1 MAPFVREGANSV
13 APDALPFA
21 RNTLPPLIFHHTL
34 RLGHRDGG
42 THSSQISIR
51 CVCSTCSCRLE
62 ESSTM
67 SYFRR
72 SGFRA
77 ATVSIG
83 MMLLAFLLAI
93 PVAHAAEV
101 MRITFI
107 RHGESTANAANI
119 ADSSVPG
126 PVLTEKGQ
134 QQARD
139 IVKVLGDNNYDA
151 IYASTMVRTQL
162 TAAPMAEYLGLPIQV
177 VPGLQEI
184 EAGIYEGTPESDAVK
199 GYLQAPLK
207 WLQGDLDA
215 RIPGSIN
222 GREFDA
228 RMDGAIQTMYDNGD
242 RNVAAFSHGGAIM
255 FWVFLNAENADP
267 MWLMTNPLRNTG
279 YVVVEGNPEDGWRVV
294 NWNGTEVGP
303 ETAFHVE
310 VLRQVRTL
318 SRQLDAAVQQV
329 TDSFATRD
337 PAAIATAINRSIA
350 DAAFSVTKFSRAI
363 NADIVKRIDKV
374 IPKKEDA
381 TADDVQAAGDTAAQQ
396 VQSAPAPA
404 VTQVQTKLKAR
415 SAAPDLSDRNEAVPG
430 AAKALKRSGDQAK
443 ASVVDAR
450 ERVKSSIEKAGDAVR
465 KAVAKASHADAK
477 PAGDQRKVKS
487 ED

>member
-1 MAPFVREGANSV
+1 
-13 APDALPFA
+13 
-21 RNTLPPLIFHHTL
+21 
-34 RLGHRDGG
+34 
-42 THSSQISIR
+42 
-51 CVCSTCSCRLE
+51 
-62 ESSTM
+62 M
-67 SYFRR
+67 SYLRR
-72 SGFRA
+72 SGIRA
-77 ATVSIG
+77 TISCIG
-83 MMLLAFLLAI
+83 MMFLAFLLAI
-93 PVAHAAEV
+93 PAAHAAEV

-107 RHGESTANAANI
+107 CHGESTANAANV

-177 VPGLQEI
+177 LPGLQEI

-294 NWNGTEVGP
+294 NWNGTEIGP
-303 ETAFHVE
+303 ETPFRVEAF
-310 VLRQVRTL
+310 RQLRTL
-318 SRQLDAAVQQV
+318 SRQLQQAADGVVQ
-329 TDSFATRD
+329 SFETRD
-337 PAAIATAINRSIA
+337 PAAIATAINRGLA
-350 DAAFSVTKFSRAI
+350 DASFSVTKFNRAI
-363 NADIVKRIDKV
+363 TAEIVKRIDKA
-374 IPKKEDA
+374 IPKNENELPEKVSSGIESVKAATEDTVDSA
-381 TADDVQAAGDTAAQQ
+381 EAASRTITQQ
-396 VQSAPAPA
+396 VASPAKPD
-404 VTQVQTKLKAR
+404 VTEMKSKLKAR
-415 SAAPDLSDRNEAVPG
+415 SGATDLSNGNKAAPGV
-430 AAKALKRSGDQAK
+430 AKALKRSHDKVKAAAEDTREQVSSSVRKIGEAVKKATTAAK
-443 ASVVDAR
+443 AG
-450 ERVKSSIEKAGDAVR
+450 EKGAA
-465 KAVAKASHADAK
+465 
-477 PAGDQRKVKS
+477 
-487 ED
+487 

>member
-1 MAPFVREGANSV
+1 
-13 APDALPFA
+13 
-21 RNTLPPLIFHHTL
+21 
-34 RLGHRDGG
+34 
-42 THSSQISIR
+42 
-51 CVCSTCSCRLE
+51 
-62 ESSTM
+62 M
-67 SYFRR
+67 SYLRR
-72 SGFRA
+72 SGIRA
-77 ATVSIG
+77 TITGIG
-83 MMLLAFLLAI
+83 LMLLAFLLAV
-93 PVAHAAEV
+93 PSAHAAEV

-107 RHGESTANAANI
+107 RHGESTANAANV

-162 TAAPMAEYLGLPIQV
+162 TAAPMAQYLGLPIQV

-294 NWNGTEVGP
+294 NWNGTEIGP
-303 ETAFHVE
+303 ETPFRVE
-310 VLRQVRTL
+310 ALRQLRTL
-318 SRQLDAAVQQV
+318 SRQLQQAADGVVQ
-329 TDSFATRD
+329 SFETRD
-337 PAAIATAINRSIA
+337 PAAIATAINRGLA
-350 DAAFSVTKFSRAI
+350 DAGFCVTKFNRAI
-363 NADIVKRIDKV
+363 TADIVKRIDKA

-381 TADDVQAAGDTAAQQ
+381 ATDDVQAPEPAATQ
-396 VQSAPAPA
+396 VQSE
-404 VTQVQTKLKAR
+404 LKAR
-415 SAAPDLSDRNEAVPG
+415 SAATDLSDGNKAVPG
-430 AAKALKRSGDQAK
+430 AAKALKRSGDKAK
-443 ASVVDAR
+443 TSVENAR
-450 ERVKSSIEKAGDAVR
+450 ERVKSSMEKAGDAVR
-465 KAVAKASHADAK
+465 KAVAKASHADSANK
-477 PAGDQRKVKS
+477 RKVKS
-487 ED
+487 EG

>member
-1 MAPFVREGANSV
+1 MEKRSK
-13 APDALPFA
+13 
-21 RNTLPPLIFHHTL
+21 
-34 RLGHRDGG
+34 
-42 THSSQISIR
+42 
-51 CVCSTCSCRLE
+51 
-62 ESSTM
+62 M
-67 SYFRR
+67 SDFRR
-72 SGFRA
+72 SGIRA
-77 ATVSIG
+77 TIAGIG
-83 MMLLAFLLAI
+83 MLFLAFLLAI

-107 RHGESTANAANI
+107 RHGESTANAANV

-126 PVLTEKGQ
+126 PVLTEKGR

-177 VPGLQEI
+177 IPGLQEI
-184 EAGIYEGTPESDAVK
+184 EAGIYEGTPESDAIN

-303 ETAFHVE
+303 ETPFRVE
-310 VLRQVRTL
+310 ALRQVRTL
-318 SRQLDAAVQQV
+318 SRQLNAAASQVADA
-329 TDSFATRD
+329 FATRD
-337 PAAIATAINRSIA
+337 PGTIATAINRSIA
-350 DAAFSVTKFSRAI
+350 DASFSVTKFNRAI
-363 NADIVKRIDKV
+363 GAEIIDRVSKA
-374 IPKKEDA
+374 IPKNENESRDAVTSGIESVQRVGTVESVKTALDNTAGVTEPAEDA
-381 TADDVQAAGDTAAQQ
+381 KPVKVAQGTATDTR
-396 VQSAPAPA
+396 PASDAKPT
-404 VTQVQTKLKAR
+404 VTKLQPKLNTR
-415 SAAPDLSDRNEAVPG
+415 SGATDLSDGNKAVPG
-430 AAKALKRSGDQAK
+430 LKK
-443 ASVVDAR
+443 SVTDSR
-450 ERVKSSIEKAGDAVR
+450 ERVRAAVEDTRDQISSSVRNIKDAVK
-465 KAVAKASHADAK
+465 KATPKPSEKDA
-477 PAGDQRKVKS
+477 A
-487 ED
+487 

>member
-1 MAPFVREGANSV
+1 
-13 APDALPFA
+13 
-21 RNTLPPLIFHHTL
+21 
-34 RLGHRDGG
+34 
-42 THSSQISIR
+42 
-51 CVCSTCSCRLE
+51 
-62 ESSTM
+62 M
-67 SYFRR
+67 SYLRR
-72 SGFRA
+72 SGIRA
-77 ATVSIG
+77 TITGIG
-83 MMLLAFLLAI
+83 LMLLAFLLAI
-93 PVAHAAEV
+93 PAAHAAEV

-107 RHGESTANAANI
+107 RHGESTANAANV

-162 TAAPMAEYLGLPIQV
+162 TAAPMAQYLGLPIQV

-294 NWNGTEVGP
+294 NWNGTEIGP
-303 ETAFHVE
+303 ETPFRVEAF
-310 VLRQVRTL
+310 RQLRTL
-318 SRQLDAAVQQV
+318 SRQLQQAADGVVQ
-329 TDSFATRD
+329 SLETRD
-337 PAAIATAINRSIA
+337 PAAIATAINRGLA
-350 DAAFSVTKFSRAI
+350 DAGFSVTKFNRAI
-363 NADIVKRIDKV
+363 TADIVKRIDKA

-381 TADDVQAAGDTAAQQ
+381 ATDDVQA
-396 VQSAPAPA
+396 PEPA
-404 VTQVQTKLKAR
+404 VTQVQSELKAR
-415 SAAPDLSDRNEAVPG
+415 SAATDLSDGNKAVPG
-430 AAKALKRSGDQAK
+430 AAKALKRSGDKAK
-443 ASVVDAR
+443 PSVADAR
-450 ERVKSSIEKAGDAVR
+450 ERVKSSMEKAGDAVR
-465 KAVAKASHADAK
+465 KAVTKASHADSGNK
-477 PAGDQRKVKS
+477 RKVKS
-487 ED
+487 EG

>member
-1 MAPFVREGANSV
+1 
-13 APDALPFA
+13 
-21 RNTLPPLIFHHTL
+21 
-34 RLGHRDGG
+34 
-42 THSSQISIR
+42 
-51 CVCSTCSCRLE
+51 
-62 ESSTM
+62 M

-72 SGFRA
+72 SGIRA
-77 ATVSIG
+77 TIASVG
-83 MMLLAFLLAI
+83 MMFLAFLLAI

-107 RHGESTANAANI
+107 RHGESTANAGNV
-119 ADSSVPG
+119 ADISVPG

-134 QQARD
+134 QEARD

-162 TAAPMAEYLGLPIQV
+162 TAAPMAEYLGLPVQV

-184 EAGIYEGTPESDAVK
+184 EAGIYEGTPESDAMK

-222 GREFDA
+222 GHEFDD
-228 RMDGAIQTMYDNGD
+228 RMDGAVQTMYDNGD

-294 NWNGTEVGP
+294 NWNGTQVGP
-303 ETAFHVE
+303 ETALHVE

-318 SRQLDAAVQQV
+318 SRQLNASVEQV
-329 TDSFATRD
+329 TDAFATRD

-350 DAAFSVTKFSRAI
+350 DASFSVTKFNRAI
-363 NADIVKRIDKV
+363 GAEVIDRVNKA
-374 IPKKEDA
+374 IPKNENELREKVSSGIENVKTAVSNTVETA
-381 TADDVQAAGDTAAQQ
+381 TDDVQTAGDTTTQQ
-396 VQSAPAPA
+396 LDSTSRPVATDRQSIVKKRSSATDLTDGNKSVPGLKKA
-404 VTQVQTKLKAR
+404 VT
-415 SAAPDLSDRNEAVPG
+415 E
-430 AAKALKRSGDQAK
+430 SGDKVRAAVDNARDQVSSSVRNIKDAVKK
-443 ASVVDAR
+443 ATDQTGK
-450 ERVKSSIEKAGDAVR
+450 KSKAASGKAGSNDTGAKDA
-465 KAVAKASHADAK
+465 A
-477 PAGDQRKVKS
+477 
-487 ED
+487 

>member
-1 MAPFVREGANSV
+1 
-13 APDALPFA
+13 
-21 RNTLPPLIFHHTL
+21 
-34 RLGHRDGG
+34 
-42 THSSQISIR
+42 
-51 CVCSTCSCRLE
+51 
-62 ESSTM
+62 M

-72 SGFRA
+72 SGIRA
-77 ATVSIG
+77 TIAGIG
-83 MMLLAFLLAI
+83 MMFLAFLLAI
-93 PVAHAAEV
+93 PAAHAAEV

-107 RHGESTANAANI
+107 RHGESTANAANV

-126 PVLTEKGQ
+126 PVLTEKGR

-279 YVVVEGNPEDGWRVV
+279 YVVVEGNAEDGWRVV
-294 NWNGTEVGP
+294 NWNGTEIGP
-303 ETAFHVE
+303 ETPFRVEAF
-310 VLRQVRTL
+310 RQLRTL
-318 SRQLDAAVQQV
+318 SRQLNAAAQQV
-329 TDSFATRD
+329 TDAFATRD
-337 PAAIATAINRSIA
+337 PAAIATAINRGLA
-350 DAAFSVTKFSRAI
+350 DAGFSITKFNRAI
-363 NADIVKRIDKV
+363 GAEVIDRVNKAIPKSESELRDKV
-374 IPKKEDA
+374 SSGIQDVR
-381 TADDVQAAGDTAAQQ
+381 TAVSSTVTSAAADVQDDVQTAGDTVAQQ
-396 VQSAPAPA
+396 AQSAPEPA
-404 VTQVQTKLKAR
+404 VTEVQSKLRKR
-415 SAAPDLSDRNEAVPG
+415 SGATALSDGNKAVPG
-430 AAKALKRSGDQAK
+430 LKKAVTESGDKVRAAVEDTRDRVSSSVRNIKDSIKK
-443 ASVVDAR
+443 ATGQTTQSDQKDKAEKKDA
-450 ERVKSSIEKAGDAVR
+450 A
-465 KAVAKASHADAK
+465 
-477 PAGDQRKVKS
+477 
-487 ED
+487 

>member
-1 MAPFVREGANSV
+1 
-13 APDALPFA
+13 
-21 RNTLPPLIFHHTL
+21 
-34 RLGHRDGG
+34 
-42 THSSQISIR
+42 
-51 CVCSTCSCRLE
+51 
-62 ESSTM
+62 M

-72 SGFRA
+72 SGIRA
-77 ATVSIG
+77 TIAGIG
-83 MMLLAFLLAI
+83 MMFLAFLLAI
-93 PVAHAAEV
+93 PAAHAAEV

-107 RHGESTANAANI
+107 RHGESTANAANV

-162 TAAPMAEYLGLPIQV
+162 TATPMAEYLGLPIQV

-215 RIPGSIN
+215 RISGSIN

-279 YVVVEGNPEDGWRVV
+279 YVVVEGNAEDGWRVV
-294 NWNGTEVGP
+294 NWNGTEIGP
-303 ETAFHVE
+303 ETPFRVEAF
-310 VLRQVRTL
+310 RQLRTL
-318 SRQLDAAVQQV
+318 SRQLNAAAQQV
-329 TDSFATRD
+329 TDAFATRD
-337 PAAIATAINRSIA
+337 PATIATVINRSIA
-350 DAAFSVTKFSRAI
+350 DASFSVTKFNRAI
-363 NADIVKRIDKV
+363 GAEVIDRVNKA
-374 IPKKEDA
+374 IPKSENELREKVSSGIEDVK
-381 TADDVQAAGDTAAQQ
+381 TAVSNTVTSAAGDVQTAGDPAAGQAQQ
-396 VQSAPAPA
+396 TRSAPKPN
-404 VTQVQTKLKAR
+404 VTELQSKLKTR
-415 SAAPDLSDRNEAVPG
+415 SGATELTGGNKAVPG
-430 AAKALKRSGDQAK
+430 LKKAVTESGDKIRA
-443 ASVVDAR
+443 
-450 ERVKSSIEKAGDAVR
+450 
-465 KAVAKASHADAK
+465 AVADTRDRVSSSVRNIKDSIKKATGQSAQKDKAEKKDA
-477 PAGDQRKVKS
+477 A
-487 ED
+487 

>member
-1 MAPFVREGANSV
+1 
-13 APDALPFA
+13 
-21 RNTLPPLIFHHTL
+21 
-34 RLGHRDGG
+34 
-42 THSSQISIR
+42 
-51 CVCSTCSCRLE
+51 
-62 ESSTM
+62 M
-67 SYFRR
+67 SYLRR
-72 SGFRA
+72 SGIRA
-77 ATVSIG
+77 TITGIG
-83 MMLLAFLLAI
+83 LMLLAFLLAI
-93 PVAHAAEV
+93 PAAHAAEV

-107 RHGESTANAANI
+107 RHGESTENAANV

-162 TAAPMAEYLGLPIQV
+162 TAAPMAQYLGLPIQV

-294 NWNGTEVGP
+294 NWNGTEIGP
-303 ETAFHVE
+303 ETPFRVE
-310 VLRQVRTL
+310 ALRQLRTL
-318 SRQLDAAVQQV
+318 SRQLQQAADGVVQ
-329 TDSFATRD
+329 SFETRD
-337 PAAIATAINRSIA
+337 PAAIATAINRGLA
-350 DAAFSVTKFSRAI
+350 DAGFSVTKFNRAI
-363 NADIVKRIDKV
+363 TADIVKRIDKA

-381 TADDVQAAGDTAAQQ
+381 ATDDVQAPEPAATQ
-396 VQSAPAPA
+396 VQSE
-404 VTQVQTKLKAR
+404 LKAR
-415 SAAPDLSDRNEAVPG
+415 SAATDLSDGNKAVPG
-430 AAKALKRSGDQAK
+430 AAKALKRSGDKAK
-443 ASVVDAR
+443 TSVENAR
-450 ERVKSSIEKAGDAVR
+450 ERVKSSMEKAGDAVR
-465 KAVAKASHADAK
+465 KAVAKASHADS
-477 PAGDQRKVKS
+477 GDKRKVKS
-487 ED
+487 EG

>member
-1 MAPFVREGANSV
+1 
-13 APDALPFA
+13 
-21 RNTLPPLIFHHTL
+21 
-34 RLGHRDGG
+34 
-42 THSSQISIR
+42 
-51 CVCSTCSCRLE
+51 
-62 ESSTM
+62 M

-72 SGFRA
+72 SGIRA
-77 ATVSIG
+77 TIAGMG
-83 MMLLAFLLAI
+83 MMFLAFLLAI

-107 RHGESTANAANI
+107 RHGESTANAANV

-126 PVLTEKGQ
+126 PVLTEKGR

-215 RIPGSIN
+215 RIPGSVN

-294 NWNGTEVGP
+294 NWNGTEIGP
-303 ETAFHVE
+303 EAPFHVE

-318 SRQLDAAVQQV
+318 SRQLNAAAEQV
-329 TDSFATRD
+329 TDAFATRD

-350 DAAFSVTKFSRAI
+350 DASFSVTKFNRAI
-363 NADIVKRIDKV
+363 GAEVIDRVNKAFPKSENELREKVSSDIEDVKTAASDIVKT
-374 IPKKEDA
+374 A
-381 TADDVQAAGDTAAQQ
+381 ADDVQGARDTAPQQ
-396 VQSAPAPA
+396 V
-404 VTQVQTKLKAR
+404 
-415 SAAPDLSDRNEAVPG
+415 SAAATGMRTVTKTRPAATDLSDGNKAAPG
-430 AAKALKRSGDQAK
+430 LKKVVTESGDNVRAAVDNARDQVSSSVRSIRDAVKK
-443 ASVVDAR
+443 ASD
-450 ERVKSSIEKAGDAVR
+450 RVEAKDKTEKRDTAPKNA
-465 KAVAKASHADAK
+465 A
-477 PAGDQRKVKS
+477 
-487 ED
+487 

>member
-1 MAPFVREGANSV
+1 
-13 APDALPFA
+13 
-21 RNTLPPLIFHHTL
+21 
-34 RLGHRDGG
+34 
-42 THSSQISIR
+42 
-51 CVCSTCSCRLE
+51 
-62 ESSTM
+62 M
-67 SYFRR
+67 SYLRR
-72 SGFRA
+72 SGIRA
-77 ATVSIG
+77 TITGIG
-83 MMLLAFLLAI
+83 LMLLAFLLAV
-93 PVAHAAEV
+93 PSAHAAEV

-107 RHGESTANAANI
+107 RHGESTANAANV

-162 TAAPMAEYLGLPIQV
+162 TAAPMAQYLGLPIQV

-294 NWNGTEVGP
+294 NWNGTEIGP
-303 ETAFHVE
+303 ETPFRVE
-310 VLRQVRTL
+310 ALRQLRTL
-318 SRQLDAAVQQV
+318 SRQLQQAADGVVQ
-329 TDSFATRD
+329 SFETRD
-337 PAAIATAINRSIA
+337 PAAIATAINRGLA
-350 DAAFSVTKFSRAI
+350 DAGFSVTKFNRAI
-363 NADIVKRIDKV
+363 TADIVKRIDKA

-381 TADDVQAAGDTAAQQ
+381 ATDDVQAPEPAATQ
-396 VQSAPAPA
+396 VQSE
-404 VTQVQTKLKAR
+404 LKAR
-415 SAAPDLSDRNEAVPG
+415 SAATDLSDGNKAVPG
-430 AAKALKRSGDQAK
+430 AAKALKRSGDKAK
-443 ASVVDAR
+443 TSVENAR
-450 ERVKSSIEKAGDAVR
+450 ERVKSSMEKAGDAVR
-465 KAVAKASHADAK
+465 KAVAKASHADS
-477 PAGDQRKVKS
+477 GDKRKVKS
-487 ED
+487 EG

>member
-1 MAPFVREGANSV
+1 
-13 APDALPFA
+13 
-21 RNTLPPLIFHHTL
+21 
-34 RLGHRDGG
+34 
-42 THSSQISIR
+42 
-51 CVCSTCSCRLE
+51 
-62 ESSTM
+62 M

-72 SGFRA
+72 SGIRA
-77 ATVSIG
+77 TIAGMG
-83 MMLLAFLLAI
+83 MMFLAFLLAI

-107 RHGESTANAANI
+107 RHGESTANAANV

-294 NWNGTEVGP
+294 NWNGTEIGP
-303 ETAFHVE
+303 ETPFRVE
-310 VLRQVRTL
+310 ALRQVRTL
-318 SRQLDAAVQQV
+318 SRQLNAAVEQV
-329 TDSFATRD
+329 TDAFATRD
-337 PAAIATAINRSIA
+337 PATIATAINRSIA
-350 DAAFSVTKFSRAI
+350 DASFSVTKFNRAI
-363 NADIVKRIDKV
+363 NAEIIDRVNKA
-374 IPKKEDA
+374 IPKSESELREKVESGIESVKTAVDSTSTKQAESTPEPTVSEARTVAKSGTGA
-381 TADDVQAAGDTAAQQ
+381 TD
-396 VQSAPAPA
+396 
-404 VTQVQTKLKAR
+404 LK
-415 SAAPDLSDRNEAVPG
+415 DGNKAVPG
-430 AAKALKRSGDQAK
+430 LKKAVTESRDKVRAAVEDTRDQVSS
-443 ASVVDAR
+443 SVR
-450 ERVKSSIEKAGDAVR
+450 HIKDAVK
-465 KAVAKASHADAK
+465 KATDQ
-477 PAGDQRKVKS
+477 AGDQTRDNDTSAK
-487 ED
+487 DAA

>member
-1 MAPFVREGANSV
+1 
-13 APDALPFA
+13 
-21 RNTLPPLIFHHTL
+21 
-34 RLGHRDGG
+34 
-42 THSSQISIR
+42 
-51 CVCSTCSCRLE
+51 
-62 ESSTM
+62 M
-67 SYFRR
+67 SYLRR
-72 SGFRA
+72 SGIRA
-77 ATVSIG
+77 TITGIG
-83 MMLLAFLLAI
+83 LMLLAFLLAV
-93 PVAHAAEV
+93 PSAHAAEV

-107 RHGESTANAANI
+107 RHGESTANAANV

-162 TAAPMAEYLGLPIQV
+162 TAAPMAQYLGLPIQV

-294 NWNGTEVGP
+294 NWNGTEIGP
-303 ETAFHVE
+303 ETPFRVE
-310 VLRQVRTL
+310 ALRQLRTL
-318 SRQLDAAVQQV
+318 SRQLQQAADGVVQ
-329 TDSFATRD
+329 SFETRD
-337 PAAIATAINRSIA
+337 PAAIATAINRGLA
-350 DAAFSVTKFSRAI
+350 DAGFSVTKFNRAI
-363 NADIVKRIDKV
+363 TADIVKRIDKA

-381 TADDVQAAGDTAAQQ
+381 ATDDVEAPEPAATQ
-396 VQSAPAPA
+396 VQSE
-404 VTQVQTKLKAR
+404 LKAR
-415 SAAPDLSDRNEAVPG
+415 SAATDLSDGNKAVPG
-430 AAKALKRSGDQAK
+430 AAKALKRSGDKAK
-443 ASVVDAR
+443 TSVANAR
-450 ERVKSSIEKAGDAVR
+450 ERVKSSMEKAGDAVR
-465 KAVAKASHADAK
+465 KAVAKASHADSGGK
-477 PAGDQRKVKS
+477 RKVKS
-487 ED
+487 EG

>member
-1 MAPFVREGANSV
+1 M
-13 APDALPFA
+13 
-21 RNTLPPLIFHHTL
+21 
-34 RLGHRDGG
+34 
-42 THSSQISIR
+42 
-51 CVCSTCSCRLE
+51 E
-62 ESSTM
+62 ERSKM

-72 SGFRA
+72 SGIRA
-77 ATVSIG
+77 TIVGTG
-83 MMLLAFLLAI
+83 MLFLAFLLAI
-93 PVAHAAEV
+93 PAAHAAEV

-107 RHGESTANAANI
+107 RHGESTANAANV

-126 PVLTEKGQ
+126 PVLTEKGR

-177 VPGLQEI
+177 LPGLQEI

-242 RNVAAFSHGGAIM
+242 RNAAAFSHGGAIM

-294 NWNGTEVGP
+294 NWNGTEIGP
-303 ETAFHVE
+303 ETPFRVEAF
-310 VLRQVRTL
+310 RQLRTL
-318 SRQLDAAVQQV
+318 SRQLQQAADGVVQ
-329 TDSFATRD
+329 SFATRD
-337 PAAIATAINRSIA
+337 PAAIATAINRGLA
-350 DAAFSVTKFSRAI
+350 DASFSVTKFSRAI
-363 NADIVKRIDKV
+363 NAEVIQRIDKA
-374 IPKKEDA
+374 IPKNENELRDKLTAGVESVKTAVQNTTRDVTEATEA
-381 TADDVQAAGDTAAQQ
+381 TADNAQAASVAK
-396 VQSAPAPA
+396 PA
-404 VTQVQTKLKAR
+404 VTGLPSKLKAR
-415 SAAPDLSDRNEAVPG
+415 SGATDLSDGNKAAPG
-430 AAKALKRSGDQAK
+430 VAKELKRSSDKVK
-443 ASVVDAR
+443 AAVEDAR
-450 ERVKSSIEKAGDAVR
+450 DQVSSSVRNMKDAVK
-465 KAVAKASHADAK
+465 KATGQTAPSDPKDKAEKKDA
-477 PAGDQRKVKS
+477 A
-487 ED
+487 

>member
-1 MAPFVREGANSV
+1 
-13 APDALPFA
+13 
-21 RNTLPPLIFHHTL
+21 
-34 RLGHRDGG
+34 
-42 THSSQISIR
+42 
-51 CVCSTCSCRLE
+51 
-62 ESSTM
+62 M
-67 SYFRR
+67 SYLRR
-72 SGFRA
+72 SGIRA
-77 ATVSIG
+77 TITGIG
-83 MMLLAFLLAI
+83 LMLLAFLLAV
-93 PVAHAAEV
+93 PSAHAAEV

-107 RHGESTANAANI
+107 RHGESTANAANV
-119 ADSSVPG
+119 ADSSAPG

-162 TAAPMAEYLGLPIQV
+162 TAAPMAQYLGLPIQV

-294 NWNGTEVGP
+294 NWNGTEIGP
-303 ETAFHVE
+303 ETPFRVE
-310 VLRQVRTL
+310 ALRQLRTL
-318 SRQLDAAVQQV
+318 SRQLQQAADGVVQ
-329 TDSFATRD
+329 SFETRD
-337 PAAIATAINRSIA
+337 PAAIATAINRGLA
-350 DAAFSVTKFSRAI
+350 DAGFSVTKFNRAI
-363 NADIVKRIDKV
+363 TADIVKRIDKA

-381 TADDVQAAGDTAAQQ
+381 ATDDVQAPEPAATQ
-396 VQSAPAPA
+396 VQSE
-404 VTQVQTKLKAR
+404 LKAR
-415 SAAPDLSDRNEAVPG
+415 SAATDLSDGNKAVPG
-430 AAKALKRSGDQAK
+430 AAKALKRSGDKAK
-443 ASVVDAR
+443 TSVENAR
-450 ERVKSSIEKAGDAVR
+450 ERVKSSMEKAGDAVR
-465 KAVAKASHADAK
+465 KAVAKASHADS
-477 PAGDQRKVKS
+477 GDKRKVKS
-487 ED
+487 EG

>member
-1 MAPFVREGANSV
+1 M
-13 APDALPFA
+13 
-21 RNTLPPLIFHHTL
+21 
-34 RLGHRDGG
+34 
-42 THSSQISIR
+42 
-51 CVCSTCSCRLE
+51 SC
-62 ESSTM
+62 
-67 SYFRR
+67 FRR
-72 SGFRA
+72 SGIRA
-77 ATVSIG
+77 TIAGIG
-83 MMLLAFLLAI
+83 MLFLSFLLAI

-101 MRITFI
+101 MRLTFI
-107 RHGESTANAANI
+107 RHGESTANAANV

-126 PVLTEKGQ
+126 PVLTEKGR

-177 VPGLQEI
+177 LPGLQEI

-294 NWNGTEVGP
+294 NWNGTEIGP
-303 ETAFHVE
+303 ETPFRVEAF
-310 VLRQVRTL
+310 RQLRTL
-318 SRQLDAAVQQV
+318 SRQLQQAADGVV
-329 TDSFATRD
+329 ESFASRD
-337 PAAIATAINRSIA
+337 PATIATAINRSLA
-350 DAAFSVTKFSRAI
+350 DASFSVTKFGRAI
-363 NADIVKRIDKV
+363 NAEIIKR
-374 IPKKEDA
+374 
-381 TADDVQAAGDTAAQQ
+381 TTAAFQA
-396 VQSAPAPA
+396 S
-404 VTQVQTKLKAR
+404 TEDLKHKV
-415 SAAPDLSDRNEAVPG
+415 STAAPEAVAETPTATSKTTANSSAETPVKSKVKAALGSVVKPRGATHLSDGNKALSGVTKSLGRTGEQVRTTVRDAQDQVSSSFKKLGDAVKKATSG
-430 AAKALKRSGDQAK
+430 AAKPAEEK
-443 ASVVDAR
+443 DA
-450 ERVKSSIEKAGDAVR
+450 A
-465 KAVAKASHADAK
+465 
-477 PAGDQRKVKS
+477 
-487 ED
+487 

>member
-1 MAPFVREGANSV
+1 
-13 APDALPFA
+13 
-21 RNTLPPLIFHHTL
+21 
-34 RLGHRDGG
+34 
-42 THSSQISIR
+42 
-51 CVCSTCSCRLE
+51 
-62 ESSTM
+62 M

-72 SGFRA
+72 SGIRA
-77 ATVSIG
+77 TFASIG
-83 MMLLAFLLAI
+83 MLFLAFLLAI

-107 RHGESTANAANI
+107 RHGESTANAANV

-126 PVLTEKGQ
+126 PVLTEKGR

-267 MWLMTNPLRNTG
+267 MWLITNPLRNTG

-294 NWNGTEVGP
+294 NWNGTEIGP
-303 ETAFHVE
+303 ETPFRVEAF
-310 VLRQVRTL
+310 RQLRTL
-318 SRQLDAAVQQV
+318 SRQLQQAADGVVQ
-329 TDSFATRD
+329 SFETRD
-337 PAAIATAINRSIA
+337 PAAIATAINRGLA
-350 DAAFSVTKFSRAI
+350 DASFSVTKFNRAI
-363 NADIVKRIDKV
+363 SAEIIKRVEKA
-374 IPKKEDA
+374 IPKNESELQEKVTSGVESVKTAVNNTVDPA
-381 TADDVQAAGDTAAQQ
+381 ADDVQTQQ
-396 VQSAPAPA
+396 VQAAPEPT
-404 VTQVQTKLKAR
+404 VTEVQAKLKKR
-415 SAAPDLSDRNEAVPG
+415 SGASALTGGNKAVPG
-430 AAKALKRSGDQAK
+430 LKKAVTESGDQVRA
-443 ASVVDAR
+443 AVEDTRDRVSSSVR
-450 ERVKSSIEKAGDAVR
+450 NIKDAVK
-465 KAVAKASHADAK
+465 KATGQTGKSGQKEKTDKAEKKNAA
-477 PAGDQRKVKS
+477 
-487 ED
+487 

>member
-1 MAPFVREGANSV
+1 
-13 APDALPFA
+13 
-21 RNTLPPLIFHHTL
+21 
-34 RLGHRDGG
+34 
-42 THSSQISIR
+42 
-51 CVCSTCSCRLE
+51 
-62 ESSTM
+62 M

-72 SGFRA
+72 SGIRA
-77 ATVSIG
+77 TIAGIG
-83 MMLLAFLLAI
+83 MMFLAFLLAI

-107 RHGESTANAANI
+107 RHGESTANAANV

-294 NWNGTEVGP
+294 NWNGTEIGP
-303 ETAFHVE
+303 ETPFHVD

-318 SRQLDAAVQQV
+318 SRQLNAAATQV
-329 TDSFATRD
+329 TDAFATRD
-337 PAAIATAINRSIA
+337 PATIATAINRSIA
-350 DAAFSVTKFSRAI
+350 DASFSVTKFNRAI
-363 NADIVKRIDKV
+363 NAEIIDRVNKA
-374 IPKKEDA
+374 IPKSE
-381 TADDVQAAGDTAAQQ
+381 TALRENTESAIESAKAAVGNTVETVTAEVRTAGDTAAEQAE
-396 VQSAPAPA
+396 STAEPA
-404 VTQVQTKLKAR
+404 VTEVQSMVKAR
-415 SAAPDLSDRNEAVPG
+415 TGATDLRDGNKAVPG
-430 AAKALKRSGDQAK
+430 LKKAVTGSA
-443 ASVVDAR
+443 
-450 ERVKSSIEKAGDAVR
+450 ERVRAAVENTRDQVSSSVRHLKEAVKKATDR
-465 KAVAKASHADAK
+465 
-477 PAGDQRKVKS
+477 AGDQTRGDDTSAK
-487 ED
+487 DAA

>member
-1 MAPFVREGANSV
+1 M
-13 APDALPFA
+13 
-21 RNTLPPLIFHHTL
+21 
-34 RLGHRDGG
+34 
-42 THSSQISIR
+42 
-51 CVCSTCSCRLE
+51 
-62 ESSTM
+62 
-67 SYFRR
+67 
-72 SGFRA
+72 
-77 ATVSIG
+77 
-83 MMLLAFLLAI
+83 
-93 PVAHAAEV
+93 
-101 MRITFI
+101 
-107 RHGESTANAANI
+107 
-119 ADSSVPG
+119 
-126 PVLTEKGQ
+126 LTEKGQ

-162 TAAPMAEYLGLPIQV
+162 TAAPMAQYLGLPIQV

-294 NWNGTEVGP
+294 NWNGTEIGP
-303 ETAFHVE
+303 ETPFRVE
-310 VLRQVRTL
+310 ALRQLRTL
-318 SRQLDAAVQQV
+318 SRQLQQAADGVVQ
-329 TDSFATRD
+329 SFETRD
-337 PAAIATAINRSIA
+337 PAAIATAINRGLA
-350 DAAFSVTKFSRAI
+350 DAGFSVTKFNRAI
-363 NADIVKRIDKV
+363 TADIVKRIDKA

-381 TADDVQAAGDTAAQQ
+381 ATDDVQAPEPAATQ
-396 VQSAPAPA
+396 VQSE
-404 VTQVQTKLKAR
+404 LKAR
-415 SAAPDLSDRNEAVPG
+415 SAATDLSDGNKAVPG
-430 AAKALKRSGDQAK
+430 AAKALKRSGDKAK
-443 ASVVDAR
+443 TSVANAR
-450 ERVKSSIEKAGDAVR
+450 ERVKSSMEKAGDAVR
-465 KAVAKASHADAK
+465 KAVAKASHADS
-477 PAGDQRKVKS
+477 GDKRKVKS
-487 ED
+487 EG

>member
-1 MAPFVREGANSV
+1 
-13 APDALPFA
+13 
-21 RNTLPPLIFHHTL
+21 
-34 RLGHRDGG
+34 
-42 THSSQISIR
+42 
-51 CVCSTCSCRLE
+51 
-62 ESSTM
+62 
-67 SYFRR
+67 
-72 SGFRA
+72 
-77 ATVSIG
+77 
-83 MMLLAFLLAI
+83 
-93 PVAHAAEV
+93 

-126 PVLTEKGQ
+126 PVLTEEGQ

-162 TAAPMAEYLGLPIQV
+162 TAAPMAQYLGLPIQV

-215 RIPGSIN
+215 RIPGSLN
-222 GREFDA
+222 GHEFDA
-228 RMDGAIQTMYDNGD
+228 RMDGAVQTMYDNGD

-294 NWNGTEVGP
+294 NWNGTQVGP

-310 VLRQVRTL
+310 ALRQVRTL
-318 SRQLDAAVQQV
+318 SRQLNAAVTQV
-329 TDSFATRD
+329 TDAFATRD
-337 PAAIATAINRSIA
+337 PATIATAINRGIA
-350 DAAFSVTKFSRAI
+350 DASFSVTKFNRAI
-363 NADIVKRIDKV
+363 GAEVIDRVNKA
-374 IPKKEDA
+374 IPKNETELREKVSSGIEDVK
-381 TADDVQAAGDTAAQQ
+381 TAVVDTVTDDVQAAEPAVAR
-396 VQSAPAPA
+396 VQSAVKKPA
-404 VTQVQTKLKAR
+404 
-415 SAAPDLSDRNEAVPG
+415 AAPDLSDSDKSTPG
-430 AAKALKRSGDQAK
+430 AAKVVKRSGDKMRVAAENTREQVSS
-443 ASVVDAR
+443 SV
-450 ERVKSSIEKAGDAVR
+450 KKAGGAVR
-465 KAVAKASHADAK
+465 KVVAKASHAASQSGPGKSRSDK
-477 PAGDQRKVKS
+477 AGADNASGKRMAKS
-487 ED
+487 EG